1 MQRGIGL
8 FDSGVG
14 GLALLAECVRRCPS
28 ERWIYLGDN
37 GNAPYGNRTAEEIA
51 CLAGRAVE
59 RLARRRVRAVAIA
72 CNTVTAECADALRA
86 RFRFPIFGIEPALRP
101 ACKGGGKVLLLATR
115 ATLASAR
122 VRALIRANADNAQ
135 ITEFCP
141 IGLAGDIEAHAP
153 NVRAVDLSRHLPAG
167 NFSAV
172 VLGCTHYALVGDRIA
187 AYYGCPVF
195 DGIAG
200 TADHLF
206 RKMNIC
212 SENCKNRQKK
222 SPIFLGRAKKTNK
235 TTFLGLF

>member
-1 MQRGIGL
+1 MQKGVGF

-14 GLALLAECVRRCPS
+14 GLALLAECFRRCPA
-28 ERWIYLGDN
+28 ERWIYFGDN
-37 GNAPYGNRTAEEIA
+37 ANAPYGNRSAEEIA
-51 CLAGRAVE
+51 RLAEHAVE
-59 RLARRRVRAVAIA
+59 RLSRRVRAVVIA

-86 RFRFPIFGIEPALRP
+86 RFPFPVFGIEPALRP
-101 ACKGGGKVLLLATR
+101 ACVRGGRVLLLATR

-122 VRALIRANADNAQ
+122 VRALISANTGKAE
-135 ITEFCP
+135 IVEYCP
-141 IGLAGDIEAHAP
+141 AHLAGDIEAQAP